1 MSIDRFIMGFAG
13 VMVLLGTG
21 LGMFV
26 NHNFFYLSL
35 FIGFML
41 FQSSI
46 TKFCPMAWIVKKMGG
61 QSKNFF

>member
-13 VMVLLGTG
+13 SVVLIATLLGM
-21 LGMFV
+21 LV
-26 NHNFFYLSL
+26 NTNFLYLSL

-41 FQSSI
+41 LQASI
-46 TKFCPMAWIVKKMGG
+46 TKFCPLAWIVKKLGG

>member
-1 MSIDRFIMGFAG
+1 MSIDRFIIGFAG
-13 VMVLLGTG
+13 AMVLIGTL

-26 NHNFFYLSL
+26 SEKFLYLSL

-41 FQSSI
+41 FQSAI
-46 TKFCPMAWIVKKMGG
+46 TKFCPMAWIVKKLGF

>member
-13 VMVLLGTG
+13 SMVLIGT
-21 LGMFV
+21 LLSMFV
-26 NHNFFYLSL
+26 NHNFLYLNL

-46 TKFCPMAWIVKKMGG
+46 TKFCPMAWVVKKLGG